1 VFEDGSEAGVQS
13 GLFAPCRRDRPIK
26 APAGSDTSYDNTASS
41 IVGFLAAGI
50 DGTNR
55 EFYVAGREVPSGFYI
70 SKDTIVIKAKF
81 INYRP

>member
-1 VFEDGSEAGVQS
+1 MALRQVSRAVYLHHVAVIDLSKRPQEA
-13 GLFAPCRRDRPIK
+13 I
-26 APAGSDTSYDNTASS
+26 TSCDNAASS

-70 SKDTIVIKAKF
+70 SKDTIVIQAKF